1 MSEALSEQ
9 SVVVASK
16 DQVSCELG
24 GEAAVLNTKTGVY
37 YGLDPVGARIWQL
50 VQQPRRVGELGQ
62 QLRAEYDVDSE
73 RCLSDVVALLE
84 KLRSEGLLIEVRE
97 GVTA

>member
-9 SVVVASK
+9 SVVVVSK
-16 DQVSCELG
+16 DQVSCELA

-50 VQQPRRVGELGQ
+50 VQQPRSVSEVGEKL
-62 QLRAEYDVDSE
+62 LAEYDVDSQ
-73 RCLSDVVALLE
+73 RCVADIVALLE
-84 KLRSEGLLIEVRE
+84 KLRSEGLLVEVRE
-97 GVTA
+97 GVTT

>member
-16 DQVSCELG
+16 DQVSCELA

-37 YGLDPVGARIWQL
+37 YGLDPVGARVWQL
-50 VQQPRRVGELGQ
+50 VQQPRRISEVGEQ
-62 QLRAEYDVDSE
+62 IVAEYDVESQ
-73 RCLSDVVALLE
+73 RCMSDIVALLE

>member
-1 MSEALSEQ
+1 MSEAISEQ

-16 DQVSCELG
+16 DQVSCELA

-37 YGLDPVGARIWQL
+37 YGLDPVGARVWQL
-50 VQQPRRVGELGQ
+50 VQQPRRVSEVGEQ
-62 QLRAEYDVDSE
+62 IVAEYDVESQ
-73 RCLSDVVALLE
+73 RCISDVVALLE

>member
-9 SVVVASK
+9 SVVVVSK
-16 DQVSCELG
+16 DQVSCELA

-50 VQQPRRVGELGQ
+50 VQQPRSVSEVGQ
-62 QLRAEYDVDSE
+62 QLLAEYDVDSQ
-73 RCLSDVVALLE
+73 RCVADIVALLE
-84 KLRSEGLLIEVRE
+84 KLRSEGLLVEVRE
-97 GVTA
+97 GVTT

>member
-16 DQVSCELG
+16 DQVSCELA

-37 YGLDPVGARIWQL
+37 YGLDPVGARVWQL
-50 VQQPRRVGELGQ
+50 VQQPRRVSEVGE
-62 QLRAEYDVDSE
+62 QLLTEYEVESQ
-73 RCLSDVVALLE
+73 RCMSDVVALLE
-84 KLRSEGLLIEVRE
+84 KLRSEGLVIEVRE
-97 GVTA
+97 GAAA

>member
-16 DQVSCELG
+16 DQVSCELA

-37 YGLDPVGARIWQL
+37 YGLDPVGARVWQL
-50 VQQPRRVGELGQ
+50 VQQPRRVSEVGQ
-62 QLRAEYDVDSE
+62 QLVAEYEVDSE
-73 RCLSDVVALLE
+73 RCMSDVVALLE

>member
-16 DQVSCELG
+16 DQVSCELA

-37 YGLDPVGARIWQL
+37 YGLDPVGARVWQL
-50 VQQPRRVGELGQ
+50 VQQPRRVGEVGQ
-62 QLRAEYDVDSE
+62 QLVAEYEVDSQ
-73 RCLSDVVALLE
+73 RCMTDVFALLE

-97 GVTA
+97 GMTA